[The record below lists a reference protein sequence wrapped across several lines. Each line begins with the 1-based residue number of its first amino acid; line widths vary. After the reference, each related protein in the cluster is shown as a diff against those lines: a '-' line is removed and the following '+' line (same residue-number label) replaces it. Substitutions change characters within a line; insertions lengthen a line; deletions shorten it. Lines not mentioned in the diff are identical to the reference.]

1 MNTTVSL
8 PSELVGMLHEFHA
21 HAAQALSCI
30 PVPDPR
36 QHELELGF
44 DQALD
49 AAMEERE
56 TLMQAIDAFMDER
69 EGFKAH
75 IADLYGVSARQQ
87 QIIRSLI
94 AERDSLKDGPAAL
107 GAENADLR
115 AENDAMSQT
124 IHHVA
129 GWNAS
134 LRDKL
139 SRMGIAIDTD
149 AIGEPVLSVQLSTML
164 AAADRMLGV

>member
-1 MNTTVSL
+1 MNTVAIS
-8 PSELVGMLHEFHA
+8 PS
-21 HAAQALSCI
+21 AAQRMYQAAAYIHSTLATI

-36 QHELELGF
+36 QHEMDLGHE
-44 DQALD
+44 QAVD
-49 AAMEERE
+49 EFMAERE
-56 TLMQAIDAFMDER
+56 VHLQAIDAFMDER
-69 EGFKAH
+69 DGFKAH
-75 IADLYGVSARQQ
+75 ITDLYGVTSRQQ
-87 QIIRSLI
+87 ELIRSLI